1 MKRMGTM
8 EQGGHKIRNRN
19 NGEDGHTDDGSRFSF
34 MNRRKLKKSK
44 GKDWRMMITEENNG

>member
-8 EQGGHKIRNRN
+8 EQGGNKRRNGN